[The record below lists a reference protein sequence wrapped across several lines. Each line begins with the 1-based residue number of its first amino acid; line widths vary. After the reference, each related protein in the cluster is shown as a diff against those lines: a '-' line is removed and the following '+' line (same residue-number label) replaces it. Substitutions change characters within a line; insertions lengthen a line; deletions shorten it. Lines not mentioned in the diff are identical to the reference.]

1 MRPMARAPHSPPLQ
15 AITIERVP
23 EGIRA
28 RAWVASGVARFWQPL
43 EEDVLA
49 SEEALTRWMASVDAR
64 HLPRA
69 AVLVGAELRSDTA
82 LMNAIKR
89 GMK

>member
-1 MRPMARAPHSPPLQ
+1 MAPAPFAPKVQ
-15 AITIERVP
+15 AITIDRVP

-49 SEEALTRWMASVDAR
+49 SEDALTRWMASIDTR
-64 HLPRA
+64 HLPPA

-82 LMNAIKR
+82 LLNAIKR

>member
-1 MRPMARAPHSPPLQ
+1 MARPPLAPKVQ
-15 AITIERVP
+15 AITVERVP
-23 EGIRA
+23 GGIRA

-43 EEDVLA
+43 EENVLA
-49 SEEALTRWMASVDAR
+49 SEEALTRWMASIDAR
-64 HLPRA
+64 HLPQA

>member
-1 MRPMARAPHSPPLQ
+1 MAKAPPAPRVQ
-15 AITIERVP
+15 AITVERVA

-43 EEDVLA
+43 EEDVLP
-49 SEEALTRWMASVDAR
+49 SEDALTRWMASLDTR
-64 HLPRA
+64 HLPQA

-82 LMNAIKR
+82 LLNAIKR

>member
-1 MRPMARAPHSPPLQ
+1 MARAPLARKLQ
-15 AITIERVP
+15 AITVERVP
-23 EGIRA
+23 DGIRA
-28 RAWVASGVARFWQPL
+28 RVWVASGVARFWQPL

-49 SEEALTRWMASVDAR
+49 SEEALTRWMASIDAR
-64 HLPRA
+64 HQPQA
-69 AVLVGAELRSDTA
+69 AVLAGAELRSDTA

>member
-1 MRPMARAPHSPPLQ
+1 MARAPVAPRLQ
-15 AITIERVP
+15 AITVERVP

-49 SEEALTRWMASVDAR
+49 SEEALTRWMASIDTR
-64 HLPRA
+64 HQPPA
-69 AVLVGAELRSDTA
+69 AVLVGAELRADTA
-82 LMNAIKR
+82 LLNAIKR

>member
-1 MRPMARAPHSPPLQ
+1 MPTPAPPRIQ
-15 AITIERVP
+15 AITVERIA
-23 EGIRA
+23 EGIRS
-28 RAWVASGVARFWQPL
+28 RAWIASGVARFWQPL

-49 SEEALTRWMASVDAR
+49 SEDALTRWMASLDTRHAR
-64 HLPRA
+64 SAPA
-69 AVLVGAELRSDTA
+69 ILVGSELRSDIA

>member
-1 MRPMARAPHSPPLQ
+1 MARAPLAPKVQ
-15 AITIERVP
+15 AITIDRVR

-28 RAWVASGVARFWQPL
+28 RVWVASGVARFWQPL
-43 EEDVLA
+43 EEDVLP
-49 SEEALTRWMASVDAR
+49 SEEALTRWMASVDTR
-64 HLPRA
+64 HLPHA

>member
-1 MRPMARAPHSPPLQ
+1 MAPARSEPQIQ
-15 AITIERVP
+15 AITIDRVP

-49 SEEALTRWMASVDAR
+49 SEEALTRWMASLDAR
-64 HLPRA
+64 RVPRA
-69 AVLVGAELRSDTA
+69 AILVGAELRGDTA

>member
-1 MRPMARAPHSPPLQ
+1 MPTPAPPKIQ
-15 AITIERVP
+15 AITVERVP

-28 RAWVASGVARFWQPL
+28 RAWVASGVARFWQPV

-49 SEEALTRWMASVDAR
+49 SEDALTRWMASLDTRHAR
-64 HLPRA
+64 SGA
-69 AVLVGAELRSDTA
+69 ALLVGPELMADTA

>member
-1 MRPMARAPHSPPLQ
+1 MRPMARDPIARKVQ
-15 AITIERVP
+15 AITIERVA

-49 SEEALTRWMASVDAR
+49 SEEALTRWMASIDTR
-64 HLPRA
+64 HLPQA

-82 LMNAIKR
+82 LMNALKR

>member
-1 MRPMARAPHSPPLQ
+1 MPTPAPPKVL
-15 AITIERVP
+15 AITVERVP
-23 EGIRA
+23 GGIRA
-28 RAWVASGVARFWQPL
+28 RAWIASGVARFWQPL

-49 SEEALTRWMASVDAR
+49 SEDALTRWMASLDTR
-64 HLPRA
+64 HPRSPA
-69 AVLVGAELRSDTA
+69 AILVGTELRGDTA

>member
-1 MRPMARAPHSPPLQ
+1 VAPAPAAPRLQ
-15 AITIERVP
+15 AITVERVP
-23 EGIRA
+23 QGIRA
-28 RAWVASGVARFWQPL
+28 RVWVASAVDRFWQPL
-43 EEDVLA
+43 EEDLLA
-49 SEEALTRWMASVDAR
+49 SEDALTRWMSSIDTR

-69 AVLVGAELRSDTA
+69 AVLVGPELRSDIA

>member
-1 MRPMARAPHSPPLQ
+1 MARPPSAPTLQ

-28 RAWVASGVARFWQPL
+28 RAWVASGVARFWQPV

-49 SEEALTRWMASVDAR
+49 SEDALTRWMASIDTR
-64 HLPRA
+64 HLPHA
-69 AVLVGAELRSDTA
+69 AILVGAELRSDTA

>member
-1 MRPMARAPHSPPLQ
+1 MARAPVAPKVQ
-15 AITIERVP
+15 AITIERVAD
-23 EGIRA
+23 GIRA

-43 EEDVLA
+43 EEDLLA
-49 SEEALTRWMASVDAR
+49 SEDALTRWMSSVDTR

-69 AVLVGAELRSDTA
+69 AVLVGSELRSDTA

>member
-1 MRPMARAPHSPPLQ
+1 MARTPASPQVQ
-15 AITIERVP
+15 AITVDRVP

-28 RAWVASGVARFWQPL
+28 RVWVASAVSRFWQPL

-49 SEEALTRWMASVDAR
+49 SEDALTRWMASVDAR
-64 HLPRA
+64 HPSRPP
-69 AVLVGAELRSDTA
+69 VLVGAELRADTA

>member
-1 MRPMARAPHSPPLQ
+1 MPTPAPPKVE
-15 AITIERVP
+15 AITVERVP

-28 RAWVASGVARFWQPL
+28 RAWVASGLARFWQPL

-49 SEEALTRWMASVDAR
+49 SEEALTRWVASLDTRHAR
-64 HLPRA
+64 SGA
-69 AVLVGAELRSDTA
+69 ALLVGSELRADTA
-82 LMNAIKR
+82 LMDAIKR

>member
-1 MRPMARAPHSPPLQ
+1 MAPARSAPTIQ
-15 AITIERVP
+15 AITIDRVP

-49 SEEALTRWMASVDAR
+49 SEDALTRWMASVDTR
-64 HLPRA
+64 HVPRA
-69 AVLVGAELRSDTA
+69 AVLVGAELRGDTA
-82 LMNAIKR
+82 LMDAIKL

>member
-1 MRPMARAPHSPPLQ
+1 MPTPAPPRIQ
-15 AITIERVP
+15 AITVERVP

-28 RAWVASGVARFWQPL
+28 RAWIASGVARFWQPL

-49 SEEALTRWMASVDAR
+49 SEDALTRWVASLDTRHAR
-64 HLPRA
+64 SGA
-69 AVLVGAELRSDTA
+69 AVLVGAELRSDTS
-82 LMNAIKR
+82 LMDAIKR

>member
-1 MRPMARAPHSPPLQ
+1 VPRAPIIPRIQ
-15 AITIERVP
+15 AITVERVP

-28 RAWVASGVARFWQPL
+28 RAWVASGLARFLQPL

-49 SEEALTRWMASVDAR
+49 SEEALTRWMASLDTR
-64 HLPRA
+64 HRPPTA
-69 AVLVGAELRSDTA
+69 AVLVGTELREDTK
-82 LMNAIKR
+82 LMDAIKR

>member
-1 MRPMARAPHSPPLQ
+1 VARTPEPPKVQ
-15 AITIERVP
+15 AITVERVP

-49 SEEALTRWMASVDAR
+49 SEEALTRWMSSVDAR

-69 AVLVGAELRSDTA
+69 AVLVGSELRSDTA

-89 GMK
+89 GMKG